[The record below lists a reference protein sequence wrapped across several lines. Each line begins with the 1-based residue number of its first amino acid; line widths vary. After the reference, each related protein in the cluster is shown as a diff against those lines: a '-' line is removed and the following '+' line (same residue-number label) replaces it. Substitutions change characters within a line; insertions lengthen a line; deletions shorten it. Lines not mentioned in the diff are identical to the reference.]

1 MKFNTAMI
9 QLYRLNDY
17 VTFSVVVASYLMDKS
32 HICESCYPKREY
44 WYDLESLH
52 I

>member
-17 VTFSVVVASYLMDKS
+17 DPYSVDKLLVLS
-32 HICESCYPKREY
+32 
-44 WYDLESLH
+44 W
-52 I
+52 